1 MEFDKDNR
9 IHAMFIFASTVMRCH
24 NFSIEPYDYQKIK
37 TIAGNIIHAIA
48 STNSIVA
55 ALEVMKLL

>member
-1 MEFDKDNR
+1 
-9 IHAMFIFASTVMRCH
+9 MFIFASTVMRCH